1 MTGIGAIATSPA
13 ISTLIAA
20 ALYMA
25 TYLSFLRLLRYPRN
39 WILPTWP
46 ASLATAG
53 LAAIT
58 VAQVSVSS
66 DGLDLMALVVMAGF
80 IAVLFGII
88 AAPAVDFRPGTR
100 PAIGFLAKH
109 GDYAGLCML
118 GPALVAGYVVP
129 NVKLQGVLAVA
140 LVIEMAW
147 FLRHRWR
154 DGRRLYPLGDHDLL
168 VLKTQAKGDLEG
180 FVRRHGIRELVLS
193 DGAAG
198 WLGCGKETLPCPFNL
213 YLKRL
218 GLNTAPCCREHM
230 KDLCYYVAS
239 CLRDMG
245 VVHWLDGGSLLGAVR
260 EGGKLLAWEDDVD
273 ISVLLDGDTTWESLV
288 TGIGERGARDGY
300 FVDVFKEKGYITI
313 SYDPPRSWPFHW
325 ERNRMRG
332 EIRLDLVPF
341 QHAVSHGRSVLER
354 RLSKGAMPLT
364 ESGGYGVPRE
374 ILLPTSTINFLGG
387 NVACPNKPETYLRV
401 LYGDFKEVEYTFVN
415 AAAAETRRQADVAS
429 KAHMQVPL
437 EG

>member
-13 ISTLIAA
+13 ISALIAA

-39 WILPTWP
+39 WVLPTLP

-58 VAQVSVSS
+58 VAQISLSS
-66 DGLDLMALVVMAGF
+66 DGVDLTALVVSAGF
-80 IAVLFGII
+80 LAALFGVI
-88 AAPAVDFRPGTR
+88 AAPAVDFQPGTR
-100 PAIGFLAKH
+100 SAIGFLAKH
-109 GDYAGLCML
+109 GDYAGLYML
-118 GPALVAGYVVP
+118 GPALVAGYVAP
-129 NVKLQGVLAVA
+129 NVKLQGLLAVA
-140 LVIEMAW
+140 MAIEAAW
-147 FLRHRWR
+147 FIRHRWTG
-154 DGRRLYPLGDHDLL
+154 GRRLHRLGDHDVL

-193 DGAAG
+193 DGAVG

-213 YLKRL
+213 YLLRL

-230 KDLCYYVAS
+230 KDLGDYVAS

-260 EGGKLLAWEDDVD
+260 EGGNLLAWEDDVD

-288 TGIGERGARDGY
+288 TGIAGRGARDGY
-300 FVDVFKEKGYITI
+300 YVDAFKEMGYIAV
-313 SYDPPRSWPFHW
+313 SYDPPRSWPFRW

-332 EIRLDLVPF
+332 EIRLDLVAF
-341 QHAVSHGRSVLER
+341 RHALSQGRSVLER
-354 RLSKGAMPLT
+354 RVPKGAMPMT

-374 ILLPTSTINFLGG
+374 IVIPTSTIDFLGG
-387 NVACPNKPETYLRV
+387 DFACPNQPESYLRV
-401 LYGDFKEVEYTFVN
+401 LYGDFHEVEYTYVD
-415 AAAAETRRQADVAS
+415 AAAAETRRHADVAGNP
-429 KAHMQVPL
+429 KAR
-437 EG
+437 

>member
-1 MTGIGAIATSPA
+1 MTGIGAIATNPA
-13 ISTLIAA
+13 ISALIAA
-20 ALYMA
+20 ALYMT

-39 WILPTWP
+39 WILPTLP

-66 DGLDLMALVVMAGF
+66 DGLDLTALVVSAGF

-88 AAPAVDFRPGTR
+88 AAPAVDFRPGTG

-109 GDYAGLCML
+109 GDYARLCML

-147 FLRHRWR
+147 FLRHRWTGR
-154 DGRRLYPLGDHDLL
+154 RRLYPLGDHDLL

-180 FVRRHGIRELVLS
+180 FVKRHGIGELVLS
-193 DGAAG
+193 DGAVG
-198 WLGCGKETLPCPFNL
+198 WLGCGKETHPCPSNL
-213 YLKRL
+213 YIHRL

-230 KDLCYYVAS
+230 KDLCYHVAS

-260 EGGKLLAWEDDVD
+260 EGGHLLAWEDDIDV
-273 ISVLLDGDTTWESLV
+273 SVLLDGDTTWESLV
-288 TGIGERGARDGY
+288 TGIAERGAQDGY
-300 FVDVFKEKGYITI
+300 FVDVFKEMGCITI
-313 SYDPPRSWPFHW
+313 SYDPPRSWPFRW

-332 EIRLDLVPF
+332 DIRLDLF
-341 QHAVSHGRSVLER
+341 AYRHAMSHGQSMLER
-354 RLSKGAMPLT
+354 RLPKGAMPLT
-364 ESGGYGVPRE
+364 ETGGYGVARE
-374 ILLPTSTINFLGG
+374 IVLPTSTIDFLGG
-387 NVACPNKPETYLRV
+387 NIACPNKPEAYLRV
-401 LYGDFKEVEYTFVN
+401 LYGDFKKVEYTYVD
-415 AAAAETRRQADVAS
+415 AAAAETRRQADVAG
-429 KAHMQVPL
+429 KAQMQVPL